1 MRDLRVTGSS
11 TDHVGQAVELAQV
24 GHGGEQHQL
33 IATGI
38 LIPSDELGNG
48 LGGSEQTSGYFLGE
62 GSGEGVIVPQIGSA
76 GLGRSTKREVR
87 LPPEAGLARAS
98 SISPGSPG
106 LVSSPGKGPGR
117 TTSMHIAVGVASHP
131 GEDLVTQSSHQQ
143 LRTIGLSRLGT
154 YGFVFP
160 VRA

>member
-11 TDHVGQAVELAQV
+11 TGHVGQAVELAHV
-24 GHGGEQHQL
+24 GHGGEEHQL

-38 LIPSDELGNG
+38 LIPSDKLGKG
-48 LGGSEQTSGYFLGE
+48 LGGSEQTSGDLLGE

-98 SISPGSPG
+98 GISPGSPG
-106 LVSSPGKGPGR
+106 LVRSPSKGPGR
-117 TTSMHIAVGVASHP
+117 TTSMYVAVGVAGHS
-131 GEDLVTQSSHQQ
+131 GEDLVTQPSHQ
-143 LRTIGLSRLGT
+143 
-154 YGFVFP
+154 
-160 VRA
+160 